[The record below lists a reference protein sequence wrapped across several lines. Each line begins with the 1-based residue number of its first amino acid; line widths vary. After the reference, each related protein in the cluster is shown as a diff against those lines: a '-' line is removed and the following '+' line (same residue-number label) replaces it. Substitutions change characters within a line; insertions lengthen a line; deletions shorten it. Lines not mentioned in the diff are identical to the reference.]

1 MKRRCPVCHKIV
13 NISVQEQ
20 SEKAKFFPFCSRRCK
35 LVDLGAW
42 LDAKYKIISEL
53 QSQQAG
59 EPPDSSCDTSFD
71 KR

>member
-13 NISVQEQ
+13 NISPQEP

-42 LDAKYKIISEL
+42 LDAEYKIISEL
-53 QSQQAG
+53 RSQDSG
-59 EPPDSSCDTSFD
+59 EPPDSSSATPSD

>member
-13 NISVQEQ
+13 NISAQEQ

-35 LVDLGAW
+35 LIDLGAW

-53 QSQQAG
+53 QPQQSS
-59 EPPDSSCDTSFD
+59 EPPDSSCDTSSD

>member
-1 MKRRCPVCHKIV
+1 MKHKCPVCHKIV
-13 NISVQEQ
+13 NISVKEQ

-53 QSQQAG
+53 QSPQSS
-59 EPPDSSCDTSFD
+59 EPPDSPSSTSSD
-71 KR
+71 QR